1 MKKLYFGDCLDVLKE
16 LYREHPQGFIDLIYI
31 DPPFNSKRDYNILFE
46 DIDLKDVKAQK
57 EAFADTWSN
66 VSYLDTLEEIKE
78 LNLDLYKL
86 LKTLDEIN
94 ISQSAVS
101 YLTTMAIRIYYIHK
115 VLKETGSFYL
125 HCDPTMSHYLKMVC
139 DSIFGVKNY
148 RNEISWRR
156 SNPKSHSI
164 NNIPNCRDVI
174 LRYTMSDKF
183 TFNKIFMPL
192 DDIYVEK
199 AYKYV
204 DKDGRRY
211 RLLPLLN
218 PNDNRPNLTYEFLGV
233 TRVWRWTKDRMKKA
247 YAEGLVVQLKKGA
260 VPQYKK
266 YLDDSQGRL
275 ITNDW
280 NDIEQA
286 SGNESLGYPTQK
298 PEALLERILKTSSNP
313 KDLVADFFCGCGTTI
328 SAAET
333 LKRSW
338 IGADISHLAIKLI
351 IDRVTKS
358 KPEHRAK
365 KLKEEIEIAGFPRDI
380 ASARELASNVRK
392 GRFGFQEW
400 IVEVMLGGVLNPKLT
415 ADGGW
420 DGHIAFEKMAEKKKG
435 IVLIEVKS
443 GNVNVK
449 NIREFIQVV
458 NKREVDLGVF
468 VCFASSVTQPMIKEA
483 KQQGH
488 FDESNYGK
496 RIDKIQII
504 TVEDLLDGKEINLPF
519 GLYKKNTFNHVS
531 EKKEEYGIQEEIF
544 K

>member
-16 LYREHPQGFIDLIYI
+16 LYKEHPQGFIDLIYI

-101 YLTTMAIRIYYIHK
+101 YLTTMAIRIFYMHK

-125 HCDPTMSHYLKMVC
+125 HCDPYMSHYLKMVC
-139 DSIFGVKNY
+139 DFLFGHQNFRREIVWSLNTSSGYKSQAANWI
-148 RNEISWRR
+148 RN
-156 SNPKSHSI
+156 H
-164 NNIPNCRDVI
+164 DVI
-174 LRYTMSDKF
+174 LYYTKSNDY
-183 TFNKIFMPL
+183 TFNEQFYPYKEEHIARFK
-192 DDIYVEK
+192 K
-199 AYKYV
+199 A
-204 DKDGRRY
+204 DKDGCRY
-211 RLLPLLN
+211 R
-218 PNDNRPNLTYEFLGV
+218 D
-233 TRVWRWTKDRMKKA
+233 DRTSKEK
-247 YAEGLVVQLKKGA
+247 Q
-260 VPQYKK
+260 
-266 YLDDSQGRL
+266 YLDETKGVAIGDV
-275 ITNDW
+275 W
-280 NDIEQA
+280 NDVMSFQQA
-286 SGNESLGYPTQK
+286 STTKEYMHYPTQK

-313 KDLVADFFCGCGTTI
+313 KELVADFFCGCGTTI

-351 IDRVTKS
+351 IDRITKS

-380 ASARELASNVRK
+380 ASAHELASNVRK

-468 VCFASSVTQPMIKEA
+468 VCFASSITQPMIKEA

-496 RIDKIQII
+496 RIDKIQIM

-544 K
+544 Q

>member
-1 MKKLYFGDCLDVLKE
+1 
-16 LYREHPQGFIDLIYI
+16 
-31 DPPFNSKRDYNILFE
+31 
-46 DIDLKDVKAQK
+46 
-57 EAFADTWSN
+57 
-66 VSYLDTLEEIKE
+66 
-78 LNLDLYKL
+78 
-86 LKTLDEIN
+86 
-94 ISQSAVS
+94 
-101 YLTTMAIRIYYIHK
+101 
-115 VLKETGSFYL
+115 
-125 HCDPTMSHYLKMVC
+125 
-139 DSIFGVKNY
+139 
-148 RNEISWRR
+148 
-156 SNPKSHSI
+156 
-164 NNIPNCRDVI
+164 
-174 LRYTMSDKF
+174 
-183 TFNKIFMPL
+183 
-192 DDIYVEK
+192 
-199 AYKYV
+199 
-204 DKDGRRY
+204 
-211 RLLPLLN
+211 
-218 PNDNRPNLTYEFLGV
+218 
-233 TRVWRWTKDRMKKA
+233 DRMKKA